1 MENKCSPHHDPYK
14 ALQRLTGRIE
24 LEENCQFPRGLLRFV
39 SQILIGFPMLCLFNG
54 SDAGSQLLNS

>member
-39 SQILIGFPMLCLFNG
+39 SQILICLMDLTQDPNC
-54 SDAGSQLLNS
+54 